1 TQSAPPPGLIGDWQ
15 DIRTRLGRR
24 GIGLSARYA
33 SESGYNFAGGT
44 RNLLRETGQF
54 DVGALLDLEK
64 LAGLKGGAFQAT
76 VTWRRGDN
84 LTADAGINA

>member
-1 TQSAPPPGLIGDWQ
+1 
-15 DIRTRLGRR
+15 
-24 GIGLSARYA
+24 

-84 LTADAGINA
+84 LTADAGINALQQVQEIYGRGQTVRVTQLWYEQKL